1 MGIGNSTGFRKKR
14 QGRAGQGE
22 PRTADLGF
30 KDGSYLLG
38 TRGAKTRLPEEM
50 PRGAWLAQLVSRQLL
65 ISAQVII

>member
-38 TRGAKTRLPEEM
+38 TRGQKQDYQKRCLGEP
-50 PRGAWLAQLVSRQLL
+50 GWLSW
-65 ISAQVII
+65 